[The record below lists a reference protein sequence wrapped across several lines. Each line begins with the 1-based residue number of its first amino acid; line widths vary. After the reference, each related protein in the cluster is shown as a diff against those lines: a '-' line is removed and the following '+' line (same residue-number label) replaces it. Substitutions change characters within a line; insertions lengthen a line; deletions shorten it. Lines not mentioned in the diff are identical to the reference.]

1 MLKMFPRPKRTGSGQ
16 GHVIVF
22 IVGGWVPVLVY
33 WGSVGQWRSVPKFF
47 KPGLIECRIAKE

>member
-47 KPGLIECRIAKE
+47 KPGLIE